1 MEDKQLIKGC
11 LQGDMDDFKKIINKY
26 RGKAMAL
33 ALNIL
38 RNREDAE
45 DACQDAF
52 VKIYHSLGKFDMSQ
66 SFSSWFYSI
75 IYNQCLDYVRKKSRY
90 YKLLNRIRREPLPV
104 SNKEKTFSSE
114 KLSLAKSVLKS
125 LSPKE
130 RTVLFLWA
138 EEGYTSEEI
147 SRVLKCSS
155 SSARVHLYRARKKLK
170 TILEKKN
177 ASMQNN

>member
-90 YKLLNRIRREPLPV
+90 YKLLNRIKREPLPV

-114 KLSLAKSVLKS
+114 KLHSSLGFSGSVLS
-125 LSPKE
+125 RGWQVVRPEAGQALGE
-130 RTVLFLWA
+130 VQHLFAKLDESVID
-138 EEGYTSEEI
+138 EET
-147 SRVLKCSS
+147 
-155 SSARVHLYRARKKLK
+155 ARLG
-170 TILEKKN
+170 T
-177 ASMQNN
+177 